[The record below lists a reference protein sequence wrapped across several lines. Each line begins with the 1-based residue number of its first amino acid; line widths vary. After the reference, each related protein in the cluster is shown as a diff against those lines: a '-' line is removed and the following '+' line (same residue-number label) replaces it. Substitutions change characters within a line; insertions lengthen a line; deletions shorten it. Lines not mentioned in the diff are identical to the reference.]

1 MRGRKAPSFLG
12 GDNLRWVIFLFFLPV
27 VLLSHPLDSILREV
41 PDYETLLSTDTAY
54 GKLYALDVKGMDW
67 QGFEWRHRVGI
78 LIPKKVDIESVALVI
93 LGGGS
98 RSGRLLKG
106 VLKDVDDVAWISGIL
121 KVPIVV
127 IKDIPNQPIWGLKED
142 ALIAETFKRFLENPS
157 PTLPALIPMTF
168 GAIRSL
174 DAVQDFLKSKGME
187 IENFMVGGA
196 SKRGWT
202 TYLTAVFDPRV
213 FAIFPMVYDN
223 LNIPKQMEH
232 QLEVYGKYSEKL
244 KDYVERGLMELL
256 KSDKARELLK
266 LVDPYE
272 FRLRLSVPKI
282 IVLATNDEYWT
293 VDSANLYLDD
303 LPGETWLFYIPNAR
317 HNFEKNIPAVFQ
329 LTSTIRAFLKLY
341 PEGKF
346 PKPNFEEREGKICVS
361 GGNPVGIE
369 VWYAESEDMDFRDEV
384 WKVMRG
390 EREGEEFC
398 ALVPRS
404 SENLAYFPRAVYE
417 HEGRK
422 FYLSGRMR
430 LSYNRGR

>member
-1 MRGRKAPSFLG
+1 MRSG
-12 GDNLRWVIFLFFLPV
+12 VFFLLLSA
-27 VLLSHPLDSILREV
+27 VLLSHPLDSILRET

-54 GKLYALDVKGMDW
+54 GQLYALDVKGMNW
-67 QGFEWRHRVGI
+67 QGLEWRHRVGI
-78 LIPKKVDIESVALVI
+78 LIPKKIDIENVALVI
-93 LGGGS
+93 LAGGS
-98 RSGRLLKG
+98 RSKKPLKG
-106 VLKDVDDVAWISGIL
+106 IMSDLDDVAWISEIL
-121 KVPIVV
+121 RVPIVV

-157 PTLPALIPMTF
+157 PTLPALVPMTF

-174 DAVQDFLKSKGME
+174 DAVQDFLKKKGMD

-223 LNIPKQMEH
+223 LNIPKQMKH
-232 QLEVYGKYSEKL
+232 QMKVYGKYSDKL
-244 KDYVERGLMELL
+244 KDYVERGLMKLL
-256 KSDKARELLK
+256 KSEKARKLLK

-272 FRLRLSVPKI
+272 FRLRLNLPKI

-293 VDSANLYLDD
+293 VNSANLYLDD
-303 LPGETWLFYIPNAR
+303 LPGETWIFYVPNAH
-317 HNFEKNIPAVFQ
+317 HNFEKNVIAVFQ

-361 GGNPVGIE
+361 GENLVGIE
-369 VWYAESEDMDFRDEV
+369 VWYSESEDLDFRDEF
-384 WKVMRG
+384 WKVIKG
-390 EREGEEFC
+390 EKEAGKFC
-398 ALVPRS
+398 ALVPKS
-404 SENLAYFPRAVYE
+404 SRNLAYFPRALYE
-417 HEGRK
+417 YEGRK

-430 LSYNRGR
+430 LSYNRSR